1 MIFIQIVQAT
11 QLADTGRL
19 FLAAVA
25 VVNLSAAAG
34 NNQIQEK
41 CNKFDGIWHVGLTT
55 IWIGPF
61 GGQFVVLDRT
71 DLQARVLFMIIK
83 SVCIIVH
90 ETF

>member
-41 CNKFDGIWHVGLTT
+41 CNKI
-55 IWIGPF
+55 
-61 GGQFVVLDRT
+61 
-71 DLQARVLFMIIK
+71 
-83 SVCIIVH
+83 
-90 ETF
+90 